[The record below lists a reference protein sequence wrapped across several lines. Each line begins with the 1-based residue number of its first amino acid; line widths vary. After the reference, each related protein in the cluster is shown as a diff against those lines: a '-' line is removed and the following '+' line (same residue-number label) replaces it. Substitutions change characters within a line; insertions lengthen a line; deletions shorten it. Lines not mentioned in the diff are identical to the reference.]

1 MIPFRY
7 KIQMLLFVFA
17 IGLISCSTDEETV
30 IIPKTLEQYK
40 TEYSAFV
47 TAEKAKVEN
56 CVVGY
61 NKGNFRTATKYDG
74 LKADYLTVL
83 NAAVAVLAKT
93 DVTIP
98 DIINSGKTLA
108 TPGKA
113 FAAEYYISD
122 RRALNDSIVAYET
135 LNAATIAGTASG
147 QVPAADKTTFT
158 NAITTAKTMRSLVT
172 AVDRQV
178 ADATDKLYKAKI
190 AFKAAIIK

>member
-1 MIPFRY
+1 MIPFKY
-7 KIQMLLFVFA
+7 KIQMLLFAFV
-17 IGLISCSTDEETV
+17 IGLISCSTDDETV
-30 IIPKTLEQYK
+30 IVPKTLEQYK

-47 TAEKAKVEN
+47 TAEKTKVES

-61 NKGNFRTATKYDG
+61 DKGNFRTASKYDG
-74 LKADYLTVL
+74 LKADYLNVL
-83 NAAVAVLAKT
+83 NAAVALLANT

-98 DIINSGKTLA
+98 NIVKSNSTLA

-113 FAAEYYISD
+113 FAAEYYLSD

-135 LNAATIAGTASG
+135 LNAAIIAGTASG
-147 QVPAADKTTFT
+147 QVSTADKTTFT
-158 NAITTAKTMRSLVT
+158 TAITTAKTMRSLVT
-172 AVDRQV
+172 AVDRQI